1 MYYCKWRTRN
11 CQWSNVSLTG
21 DSPFKLFDS
30 AASRWVAQLR
40 EYLAPAP
47 AANLRTELRLI
58 TVTQLPHT
66 PATSQQTPVSAN
78 CKYPNLLN
86 CMQTVNS
93 DSEALSSMVRFCFV
107 ISTPQNVCFHHHI
120 HHHHTTAVLIRDCTT
135 AHDFFKYFL
144 STIESV
150 YIG

>member
-1 MYYCKWRTRN
+1 MDKGMEGLPLT
-11 CQWSNVSLTG
+11 TG
-21 DSPFKLFDS
+21 DSPWKVFNSS

-107 ISTPQNVCFHHHI
+107 ISTPQNVCFHHH
-120 HHHHTTAVLIRDCTT
+120 TTAVLIRDCTT
-135 AHDFFKYFL
+135 AHDFFKYFYL
-144 STIESV
+144 PLNRFTLGRV
-150 YIG
+150 YS